1 MGFYLLPVP
10 RIETFVLPSVVE
22 RATSKPTP
30 ICIHLSLYEYKTP
43 YIAQCAIPIKEFEI
57 YHIPRASTVAKFMTT
72 PESCEVSIRQE
83 QASSKRLYIMS
94 RYQAPPAILL
104 SIKVSKRRHSVH
116 RYGVSESGI
125 ACKGNEKIDYSYL
138 FQGLFFSS

>member
-1 MGFYLLPVP
+1 
-10 RIETFVLPSVVE
+10 
-22 RATSKPTP
+22 
-30 ICIHLSLYEYKTP
+30 
-43 YIAQCAIPIKEFEI
+43 
-57 YHIPRASTVAKFMTT
+57 
-72 PESCEVSIRQE
+72 
-83 QASSKRLYIMS
+83 MS

-116 RYGVSESGI
+116 RYVVSESGI